1 MNVQNKSR
9 IFTSISIIC
18 IRNVVSKAQHLM
30 YCKNILRD
38 FATRP
43 SKNYQSLSLKKSLK
57 KKGRETEFKQKVNIA
72 SSDKFS
78 SWTWTWT
85 CPWNDCPWT
94 YLQMNFSMLVKI
106 LTDRLVLFIVSYGL
120 NLTVKIW
127 PRLSDLLKGPVWKGL
142 GDFEI
147 SSKCNTGGRF
157 TFSFLIANLPTY
169 FAFGTKN
176 QKVFIENPNVDFFWK
191 DHKFWSNLNT
201 CCKKL
206 NPEACFRKIDIKFNI
221 RTFTAW
227 QKNKNSLIVMQ
238 VTQPWLYTT
247 RPGQFFSIPDALSD
261 NIWPKLCLVFL
272 LCRKAIGVESRS
284 T

>member
-1 MNVQNKSR
+1 MRLEGLQKHPAWFR
-9 IFTSISIIC
+9 
-18 IRNVVSKAQHLM
+18 H
-30 YCKNILRD
+30 
-38 FATRP
+38 ATIE
-43 SKNYQSLSLKKSLK
+43 KFLKFLKILKKSLK

-72 SSDKFS
+72 SLDKFS

-106 LTDRLVLFIVSYGL
+106 LTDRLVLFVLGYGL

-176 QKVFIENPNVDFFWK
+176 QKSI
-191 DHKFWSNLNT
+191 S
-201 CCKKL
+201 
-206 NPEACFRKIDIKFNI
+206 KIQTMIF
-221 RTFTAW
+221 
-227 QKNKNSLIVMQ
+227 
-238 VTQPWLYTT
+238 
-247 RPGQFFSIPDALSD
+247 
-261 NIWPKLCLVFL
+261 
-272 LCRKAIGVESRS
+272 
-284 T
+284 